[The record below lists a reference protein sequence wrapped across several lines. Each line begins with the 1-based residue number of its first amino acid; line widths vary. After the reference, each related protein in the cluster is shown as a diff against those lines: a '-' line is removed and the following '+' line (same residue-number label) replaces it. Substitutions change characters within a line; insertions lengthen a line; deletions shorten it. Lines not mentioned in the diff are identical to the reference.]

1 MGYKFDSQTGII
13 TADTSELQ
21 ADVIAEY
28 KSNFGEDFVVDKGS
42 VGSVLVTAETIAR
55 SRGQINVATVANQI
69 NPDIAGGI
77 FLDAIWALTNGQRR
91 QATITTVT
99 ATITGVSG
107 TLIPSGSVAET
118 SDGDRFVSI
127 EDATIP
133 VGGTIDVKFQS
144 EQKGSVPCPAGSLET
159 IADGGVLGW
168 ETITNTDAGV
178 VGLETQSD
186 AEARAD
192 RKLTLAV
199 GAKAIPTAIT
209 SGLYALADVKSL
221 VFRENYKSTIETID
235 GVVMN
240 PHSIYICVDGAT
252 DAEIAQTL
260 YAYKTLGC
268 GYNNGSGIAK
278 EVTIYPDDTP
288 LIPYVAKFDRPNE
301 IAIKIK
307 ITVRAGNSTIDPTT
321 DIKQAIINYANSS
334 IRTDGFKV
342 GTNVSPIE
350 ISANV
355 AQATNYFVT
364 DCQVTKQSVDV
375 YARDT
380 IEMEIWEKAIT
391 SESLIEVVLL

>member
-1 MGYKFDSQTGII
+1 MAYKFNSQTGII
-13 TADTSELQ
+13 TADTSDIQ
-21 ADVIAEY
+21 SDVIAEY
-28 KSNFGEDFVVDKGS
+28 KDNFGDDFVADSGS

-55 SRGQINVATVANQI
+55 AQGQTNVAMVANQI
-69 NPDIAGGI
+69 NPDLAGGI
-77 FLDAIWALTNGQRR
+77 FLDAIWAITNGQRR
-91 QATITTVT
+91 QATSTTVT

-127 EDATIP
+127 ENATIP
-133 VGGTIDVKFQS
+133 LGGSIDVKFQS
-144 EQKGSVPCPAGSLET
+144 EQKGAIPCPAGSLET

-168 ETITNTDAGV
+168 ETITNTVAGV

-199 GAKAIPTAIT
+199 GAKAVPTAIT
-209 SGLYALADVKSL
+209 SGLYSLADVKSL
-221 VFRENYKSTIETID
+221 VFRENYKSTVETID
-235 GVVMN
+235 GVTMN
-240 PHSIYICVDGAT
+240 PHSIYVCVDGAT
-252 DAEIAQTL
+252 DEEIAQTL
-260 YAYKTLGC
+260 YVYKTLGC
-268 GYNNGSGIAK
+268 GYNNGSGINK
-278 EVTIYPDDTP
+278 EVTIYPEDTP
-288 LIPYVAKFDRPNE
+288 SVPYVAKFDRPNE

-307 ITVRAGNSTIDPTT
+307 ITIKAGNSTTDPTAA
-321 DIKQAIINYANSS
+321 IKQAIIDYANSP

-342 GTNVSPIE
+342 GTSVSPIE

-364 DCQVTKQSVDV
+364 DCQVTEQSVDV
-375 YARDT
+375 FSRDT
-380 IEMEIWEKAIT
+380 VEMEIWEKAIT